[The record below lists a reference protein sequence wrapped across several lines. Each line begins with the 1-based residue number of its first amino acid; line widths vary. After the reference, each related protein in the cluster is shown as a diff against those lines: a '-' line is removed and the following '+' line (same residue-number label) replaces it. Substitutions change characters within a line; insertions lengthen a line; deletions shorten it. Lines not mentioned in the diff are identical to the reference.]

1 MYDFHCPWG
10 DNLCAQSFIQDE
22 VKYCGGQVGE
32 NRIVLMKKCPYD
44 KTPVAERKVK
54 KWKR

>member
-1 MYDFHCPWG
+1 MWDFHCPWG
-10 DNLCAQSFIQDE
+10 DKVCAQAFIEDE
-22 VKYCGGQVGE
+22 VKYCGSQLGE

-44 KTPVAERKVK
+44 KTPVTERNVK